1 MCLPPFKT
9 PLGPILSAEKQVS
22 IQKISEHQRTRLTD
36 WCLIMSLVSLEIYP
50 SQAKTSYTFFCCL
63 CLVESKLN
71 LRIIRDASAHIYMN
85 VSKHVSSNLPNI
97 ALSTFCHCAATH
109 LFLFFYFR
117 ALVCFWCMWES
128 AICLLSPLLFCQ
140 RLQRLFH
147 KGPSPG
153 LPQTQSSPQQIS
165 FTPNPGDTAAIS
177 AANSI
182 LQQPAVRLS

>member
-1 MCLPPFKT
+1 MSYHVPH
-9 PLGPILSAEKQVS
+9 ISWDLSITSKDKLQFLLLLMFGWIKAELKNY
-22 IQKISEHQRTRLTD
+22 KRCKCT
-36 WCLIMSLVSLEIYP
+36 Y
-50 SQAKTSYTFFCCL
+50 
-63 CLVESKLN
+63 
-71 LRIIRDASAHIYMN
+71 IYMN

>member
-1 MCLPPFKT
+1 MSYHVPR
-9 PLGPILSAEKQVS
+9 ISWDLSITSKDKLHFLLLLMFGWIKAELKNYKRCKCTYIYECVQACF
-22 IQKISEHQRTRLTD
+22 IQLAKY
-36 WCLIMSLVSLEIYP
+36 SLVYFLSLCSHTP
-50 SQAKTSYTFFCCL
+50 FF
-63 CLVESKLN
+63 
-71 LRIIRDASAHIYMN
+71 
-85 VSKHVSSNLPNI
+85 
-97 ALSTFCHCAATH
+97 F
-109 LFLFFYFR
+109 FFYFR